1 MMSLFCGV
9 LERSSAEERAA
20 YLEAA
25 CGPDRELR
33 ARMEALLRAHEQAG
47 GFLGQRRDAG
57 EPRATIDEVPITEQP
72 GTVIGAYK
80 LLEQI
85 GEGGFGVVFMAE
97 QQQPI
102 RRKVALKVL
111 KPGMDTKQVVA
122 RFEAERQALALMDHP
137 NIAKVLDGGQTTSG
151 RPYFVMDLV
160 KGLPITQYCDQQQL
174 TARERLE
181 LFVNVCQAVQHAHQK
196 GIIHRDLKPS
206 NVLVTLNDGAP
217 LVKVIDFGVAKA
229 LGQQLTD
236 RTLFTGFAQ
245 LIGTPLYMS
254 PEQAALSNVDVDTR
268 SDIYSLGVLL
278 YELLTGTTPFQKER
292 FQEADYDEIRRIIR
306 EEEPPKP
313 STRISTLGQ
322 AATTASTQ
330 RKSDPKRLSQLF
342 RGELDWI
349 VMKALEKDRG
359 RRYESA
365 SAFAADVHRYLH
377 DEPVL
382 ACPPSAWY
390 RFRKLARR
398 KKTTLAMV
406 ACVLLAL
413 AGIAGAVGWAIGDK
427 GAREEGIRVAQQARE
442 KALDDAVQQTLDE
455 TGPLIELGKWPEA
468 VAVVERAD
476 KLLAA
481 AGRTERPGRLVEL
494 QRELA
499 MAQRLE
505 EIYRTPRRKPKAN
518 LLIPGDPGTVVRSR
532 TPPDAAE
539 EEFFRGREQDAEF
552 TRAFREFGIA
562 IDSLAPAEAAAQIG
576 PRRIRSALVKALD
589 DWASL
594 RNRARGD
601 NDPGWKKLIK
611 IARLADPDIWRNRC
625 REALLRR
632 DRQKLEQL
640 AATVPIR
647 RVPPTTLWQL
657 GTALLQVGARD
668 KAMDLLKRAQH
679 EYPSDLLINDAL
691 AWFSWTA
698 YQPPRYDDALRFYTA
713 VLAVR
718 PRLASVHE
726 AVAKIFEAKG
736 GLNQALA
743 EYSMAIEL
751 EPRNTLLWHS
761 RGSVHYYLREYPHA
775 LADFTKALELDLK
788 NTAAWRWRGWVYMQL
803 QQHDKA
809 IADFSKAIA
818 LDPKDAAAWNNRGY
832 AYKQLHRYD
841 KAIADLSKAIALDPK
856 SSTVWQNRGSAYY
869 DLHQYDKAIADFSKA
884 IELDPNN
891 GAALNDRGLTYAELK
906 KWEEASADYA
916 RATELDPNHANRW
929 SCRAL
934 LRLGAGD
941 RKGYRQICAT
951 MLERFGKSEDGA
963 TAYYVV
969 WTCVLTPEAV
979 ADPARPV
986 QLAAKAVAK
995 APDNRAYL
1003 NTLGAA
1009 LYRAG
1014 RLNEAAKLL
1023 SKANAG
1029 KLRADQTAV
1038 YTWLFLAMTRHG
1050 LGHADEARRWL
1061 AKAVQAIDQAA
1072 KQPAKPAAGPS
1083 GKTNQTR
1090 AASPLPWNLGLEL
1103 QLLRREAEERLGVKK
1118 QKN

>member
-1 MMSLFCGV
+1 MKDASPEMMSLFCGV
-9 LERSSAEERAA
+9 LERSSAKERAT
-20 YLEAA
+20 YLDGA

-33 ARMEALLRAHEQAG
+33 ARIEALLGAHEQAG
-47 GFLGQRRDAG
+47 GFLGERRDAG
-57 EPRATIDEVPITEQP
+57 QTGATIDEVPITEQP
-72 GTVIGAYK
+72 GTAIGPYK
-80 LLEQI
+80 LLEEI

-97 QQQPI
+97 QTQPV

-137 NIAKVLDGGQTTSG
+137 NIAKVLDGGQTSSG

-160 KGLPITQYCDQQQL
+160 KGMPITEYCDQQQL
-174 TARERLE
+174 TPRERLE

-206 NVLVTLNDGAP
+206 NVLVTLNDGTP

-245 LIGTPLYMS
+245 LIGTPLYMA

-306 EEEPPKP
+306 EEEPPRP

-349 VMKALEKDRG
+349 VMKALEKDRT

-365 SAFAADVHRYLH
+365 SAFAADVQRYLH

-398 KKTTLAMV
+398 KKTTFAMA

-427 GAREEGIRVAQQARE
+427 GAREEGIRRAQQARE
-442 KALDDAVQQTLDE
+442 KALDEAVERTLDE
-455 TGPLIELGKWPEA
+455 TGPLIEQGRWPEA
-468 VAVVERAD
+468 VGVVERAD

-481 AGRTERPGRLVEL
+481 AGRTARPGRLVEL
-494 QRELA
+494 RRELM

-505 EIYRTPRRKPKAN
+505 EIYRTPQRELKAN
-518 LLIPGDPGTVVRSR
+518 VPIAHGPGSVAASR
-532 TPPDAAE
+532 RAPPYSEDD
-539 EEFFRGREQDAEF
+539 FFHGREQDAEF
-552 TRAFREFGIA
+552 ARAFREFGI
-562 IDSLAPAEAAAQIG
+562 DTDRLTPAVAATQIG
-576 PRRIRSALVKALD
+576 SRSIHSALVKALD
-589 DWASL
+589 NWAPL
-594 RNRARGD
+594 RKRARGD
-601 NDPGWKKLIK
+601 NDPGWKKLIE

-625 REALLRR
+625 REALLRH
-632 DRQKLEQL
+632 DRHMLEHL
-640 AATVPIR
+640 AGTVPIR
-647 RVPPTTLWQL
+647 RVPPATLWQL
-657 GTALLQVGARD
+657 GTALQQVGARD

-679 EYPSDLLINDAL
+679 EYPSDLWINDTL
-691 AWFSWTA
+691 AWFSWSA

-713 VLAVR
+713 VLAIR

-726 AVAKIFEAKG
+726 AAAKIFQAQG

-743 EYSMAIEL
+743 EYSKAIEL
-751 EPRNTLLWHS
+751 EPRNALLWH
-761 RGSVHYYLREYPHA
+761 RRCYVYL
-775 LADFTKALELDLK
+775 
-788 NTAAWRWRGWVYMQL
+788 QL
-803 QQHDKA
+803 HQYDKA
-809 IADFSKAIA
+809 IADGSKAIA
-818 LDPKDAAAWNNRGY
+818 LDPKNSTFWNNRGY
-832 AYKQLHRYD
+832 VYQQLHQYD
-841 KAIADLSKAIALDPK
+841 KAIANASRAITLDPK
-856 SSTVWQNRGSAYY
+856 NFTFWNNRGIAYY
-869 DLHQYDKAIADFSKA
+869 HFHQYDKAIADFSKTIDMNPRDA
-884 IELDPNN
+884 PVW
-891 GAALNDRGLTYAELK
+891 NDRGSAYAELK
-906 KWEEASADYA
+906 KWEQASADYSKA
-916 RATELDPNHANRW
+916 IELDPKQAPW
-929 SCRAL
+929 WYCLAL
-934 LRLGAGD
+934 LRLGASD
-941 RKGYRQICAT
+941 RTGYRQVCAT
-951 MLERFGKSEDGA
+951 MLERFGKTEDPG
-963 TAYYVV
+963 TAFCLG
-969 WTCVLTPEAV
+969 WTCVLAPEAV
-979 ADPARPV
+979 ADPAGPV
-986 QLAAKAVAK
+986 QLAAKAVAR
-995 APDNRAYL
+995 APHNRRFL
-1003 NTLGAA
+1003 ETLGAA

-1014 RLNEAAKLL
+1014 RLDEAAKRLTE
-1023 SKANAG
+1023 ANAAN
-1029 KLRADQTAV
+1029 LRADKTPV
-1038 YTWLFLAMTRHG
+1038 NTWLFLAMTHHR

-1061 AKAVQAIDQAA
+1061 ARAVQAMDQAA
-1072 KQPAKPAAGPS
+1072 RQPARPAAGPS
-1083 GKTNQTR
+1083 GKAKQTR
-1090 AASPLPWNLGLEL
+1090 AATPLPWNRGLEF
-1103 QLLRREAEERLGVKK
+1103 QLLRREAEELLGVKK
-1118 QKN
+1118 QKG